1 MSPRRF
7 PGARVT
13 LPPSASSW
21 PVRMRK
27 RVVFPAPFFP
37 RMPTRSPVSTW
48 KVSPSSTGWPT
59 WYSFCKSFTAMS
71 IIIYPL
77 SGRWPGE

>member
-7 PGARVT
+7 PRARVT

-37 RMPTRSPVSTW
+37 RMPTRSPVSEDLE
-48 KVSPSSTGWPT
+48 GG
-59 WYSFCKSFTAMS
+59 A
-71 IIIYPL
+71 
-77 SGRWPGE
+77 GEHRLAHLVFFL